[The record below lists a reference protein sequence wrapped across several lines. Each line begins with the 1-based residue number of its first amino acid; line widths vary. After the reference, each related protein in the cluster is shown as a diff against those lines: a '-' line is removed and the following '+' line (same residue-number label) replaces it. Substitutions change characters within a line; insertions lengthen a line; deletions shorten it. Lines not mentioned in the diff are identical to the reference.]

1 MMSTFLT
8 NVLMIFLDSW
18 YLVVPCPPPPLFPY
32 LPSWY
37 LLTLLAQESSL
48 PSTTTGT
55 PVCLLWWQ
63 RSTEDLA
70 YQNPT
75 DHSGPTVQILVLSVR
90 KACVWH
96 GGSRFFWPVQ
106 NCHGCW
112 KIQSCITYLW
122 LPSKQVLNQ
131 RSCRHGFLETKWLFS

>member
-8 NVLMIFLDSW
+8 NELMIFLDSRH
-18 YLVVPCPPPPLFPY
+18 LVVPCPPPPLFSY

-48 PSTTTGT
+48 PSTTGI
-55 PVCLLWWQ
+55 PICLFWWQ

-96 GGSRFFWPVQ
+96 GGSRFSWLVQ

-112 KIQSCITYLW
+112 NIQSCNTYLW

-131 RSCRHGFLETKWLFS
+131 RSCRHGFLETKWHFS